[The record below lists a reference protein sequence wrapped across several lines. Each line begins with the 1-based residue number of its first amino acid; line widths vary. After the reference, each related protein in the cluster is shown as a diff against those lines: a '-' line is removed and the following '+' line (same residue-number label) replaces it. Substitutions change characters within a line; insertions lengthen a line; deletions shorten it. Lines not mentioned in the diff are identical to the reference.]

1 VHKDKIAILGM
12 SWGGTLAVSATFG
25 LKARNPPWSLRNA
38 TFAAHV
44 ALYLVCDLWI
54 DDGPGTRLVPRSPSS
69 SGPLQ
74 IHSGTQDDYESAP
87 DACPKM
93 KSRDPSLNMDLH
105 MYEGMTHA
113 FDSLNTSP
121 QPLFDPVAKNF
132 KGAEIRLTGDDQARE
147 LAKGRILDFLSKVL
161 RDKAP

>member
-1 VHKDKIAILGM
+1 
-12 SWGGTLAVSATFG
+12 
-25 LKARNPPWSLRNA
+25 
-38 TFAAHV
+38 
-44 ALYLVCDLWI
+44 
-54 DDGPGTRLVPRSPSS
+54 
-69 SGPLQ
+69 
-74 IHSGTQDDYESAP
+74 
-87 DACPKM
+87 M